1 MNEYEL
7 LLHPREQDFREIDQ
21 RFAKLFGLATGIHEE
36 IYSQH
41 PIYLSCTST
50 LHEPFIC
57 SIFLSLIF
65 VSLYRGHNAADCV
78 YTG

>member
-21 RFAKLFGLATGIHEE
+21 LFAKLLGLPTGIHEE

-41 PIYLSCTST
+41 PIYLS
-50 LHEPFIC
+50 
-57 SIFLSLIF
+57 
-65 VSLYRGHNAADCV
+65 
-78 YTG
+78 YT